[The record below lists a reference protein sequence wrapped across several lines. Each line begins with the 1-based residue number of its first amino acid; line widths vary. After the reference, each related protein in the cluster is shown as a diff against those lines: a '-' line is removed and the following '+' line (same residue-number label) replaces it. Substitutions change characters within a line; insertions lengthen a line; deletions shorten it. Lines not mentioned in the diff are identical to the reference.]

1 MAYATIDDLLE
12 VEPTIT
18 EYGVLDW
25 DNQLAQ
31 SETEVQRILSVRW
44 WPQYQKQLRVD
55 ITIRG
60 DFVLMD
66 TTKLDDAQWT
76 KATVYHALAYHIT
89 PKLTKFEP
97 QSDRFMEMM
106 KYYQG
111 RFEHE
116 MDLCIREGVRYD
128 IDNDGSY
135 SNDERQPDTYLRL
148 RR

>member
-1 MAYATIDDLLE
+1 MAFATINDLVE

-25 DNQLAQ
+25 DHQLAQ
-31 SETEVQRILSVRW
+31 SETEIKRVLAVRW
-44 WPQYQKQLRVD
+44 WPQFQKQLRVD

-66 TTKLDDAQWT
+66 TTKLDDVQWT

-97 QSDRFMEMM
+97 ASDRFQEMM

-128 IDNDGSY
+128 IDNDGSF
-135 SNDERQPDTYLRL
+135 SNDEKQPDTYLRL

>member
-1 MAYATIDDLLE
+1 MSYATIDDLLV
-12 VEPTIT
+12 VEPTIL
-18 EYGVLDW
+18 EYGELNW
-25 DNQLAQ
+25 DSQLAQ
-31 SETEVQRILSVRW
+31 SETEINRVLSVRW

-66 TTKLDDAQWT
+66 TTKLDSTQWT
-76 KATVYHALAYHIT
+76 KATVYHALAYHIC

-97 QSDRFMEMM
+97 DSDRFMEMM

-116 MDLCIREGVRYD
+116 MDLCIREGVHYD
-128 IDNDGSY
+128 IDDDGIF
-135 SNDERQPDTYLRL
+135 SNDEKQPDTYLRL